1 MWVMNYWGPI
11 QMSDGLDTEVELIQ
25 NILAHP
31 EQLVTVDELNYFM
44 PDYSGETIRAL
55 LGALID
61 RGAVARVDGDETTFY
76 GLTEQYREELRHDDL
91 VRSERALQET
101 TTSTVIPP
109 NIAVE
114 LQRDRPEW
122 EPANPLDDWSI
133 DPGCIQER

>member
-1 MWVMNYWGPI
+1 
-11 QMSDGLDTEVELIQ
+11 MSDGLDTEVELIQ

-122 EPANPLDDWSI
+122 EPANSLDDWSI